1 MSNQW
6 LRLWHDMP
14 TDPKWR
20 TIARLSG
27 QGIALV
33 QAVYL
38 HMLVDASRNVTRG
51 HVDVT
56 PEDLASAL
64 DVTEDQIQA
73 VLSAMEGRVINDGA
87 LSGWDKRQPKKEDSG
102 LTSTEAKTPAQ
113 RKREQREREAASR
126 EVTTSHAKSRE
137 VTTDKDKE
145 ERKNLSSSEPS
156 PFEQFYKAYPR
167 KEARKDAEK
176 AFASLSPDGELL
188 AKILA
193 ALALQSRSKQWTKE
207 GGKYVPLPATWL
219 RAERWNDEVAAN
231 DGAGAP
237 ADLWAGAVN

>member
-73 VLSAMEGRVINDGA
+73 VLDAMEGRVIESGA

-113 RKREQREREAASR
+113 RKREQRQREAASR
-126 EVTTSHAKSRE
+126 EVTTSHDESRE

-145 ERKNLSSSEPS
+145 EDKREIPAL
-156 PFEQFYKAYPR
+156 PR
-167 KEARKDAEK
+167 TAKKTKPRTSVPKDFRPEGDGLQSAIDVGLNVDAEVRK
-176 AFASLSPDGELL
+176 FIDHHEAKGSLMASWPAAWRTWVGHAVSFGRGTA
-188 AKILA
+188 AKPA
-193 ALALQSRSKQWTKE
+193 AQESF
-207 GGKYVPLPATWL
+207 V
-219 RAERWNDEVAAN
+219 
-231 DGAGAP
+231 
-237 ADLWAGAVN
+237 